1 MSDHVYWILEVTVK
15 PGEADNFTAVMNDM
29 VEATQ
34 ANEPDTLNYEWTLS
48 ADGATC
54 HIYER
59 YADSAA
65 VMTHL
70 ASFGANFA
78 DRILAAVEPTRF
90 TVYGDPS
97 TDVREALGAFGPAY
111 MTPCAGFSR

>member
-1 MSDHVYWILEVTVK
+1 MSDHVYWVLELVVK
-15 PGEADNFTAVMNDM
+15 SGEADNFKALMNEM
-29 VEATQ
+29 VETTR

-65 VMTHL
+65 TMTHL

-78 DRILAAVEPTRF
+78 DRFLAAVEPTRF
-90 TVYGDPS
+90 TVYGNPS
-97 TDVREALGAFGPAY
+97 AEVREALGAFGAAY
-111 MTPCAGFSR
+111 MTPAAGFAR